1 MKYTTE
7 QLELIASLFKIQ
19 FADKTVGDFFPN
31 HWIELEKKI
40 TLGETETEVSFL
52 HRDINFNRF
61 GKCVFWFSNHDQ
73 CMRSFTGNSV
83 HIPIADIVKM
93 LSFEDKI

>member
-1 MKYTTE
+1 MKYTTD
-7 QLELIASLFKIQ
+7 QLELIAIMFRIQ

-31 HWIELEKKI
+31 HCNELEKKI
-40 TLGETETEVSFL
+40 TLGEMETEVSL
-52 HRDINFNRF
+52 LYRDINFNRF

-83 HIPIADIVKM
+83 HIPITDIVKM
-93 LSFEDKI
+93 VSFEDKV